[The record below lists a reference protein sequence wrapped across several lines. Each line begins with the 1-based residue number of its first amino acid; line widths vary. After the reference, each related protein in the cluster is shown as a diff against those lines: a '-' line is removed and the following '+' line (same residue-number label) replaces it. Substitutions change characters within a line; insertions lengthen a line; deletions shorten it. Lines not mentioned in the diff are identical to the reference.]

1 MLPVEVV
8 QPCNPSPC
16 GINAVCREVNEAAS
30 CTCIGDY
37 TGNPYIECK
46 PECVV
51 NAECPRHLACVS
63 QHCVD
68 PCPGVC
74 GHHATCSVTNHV
86 PQCRCDP
93 GYTGDAFTAC
103 VRITTRESK
112 WSLQKDDIYECL
124 FTALA
129 PTEVVDPC
137 NPSPCGSNAR
147 CTSRNRAGAC
157 QCIPEYFGDPYVA
170 CRPECTINADCPS
183 ALACVN
189 LHCVDPCPGVCGINA
204 QCRALNHNPTCTCN
218 PGYRGDPFSACSLIP
233 SSESPLLAFIAI
245 LPHLS
250 CINLGLNRK
259 P

>member
-1 MLPVEVV
+1 MV

-16 GINAVCREVNEAAS
+16 GINALCREVNEAAS
-30 CTCIGDY
+30 CTCIRDY

-112 WSLQKDDIYECL
+112 WSLQKDVIYECL

-157 QCIPEYFGDPYVA
+157 QCIPEYFGDPCVA
-170 CRPECTINADCPS
+170 CRPE
-183 ALACVN
+183 
-189 LHCVDPCPGVCGINA
+189 
-204 QCRALNHNPTCTCN
+204 
-218 PGYRGDPFSACSLIP
+218 
-233 SSESPLLAFIAI
+233 
-245 LPHLS
+245 
-250 CINLGLNRK
+250 
-259 P
+259 

>member
-30 CTCIGDY
+30 CTCIRDY

-103 VRITTRESK
+103 VRITTRESI
-112 WSLQKDDIYECL
+112 WSLQKDDLYECL

-204 QCRALNHNPTCTCN
+204 QCRAVNHNPTCTCN

-233 SSESPLLAFIAI
+233 SSESLLAFIAI
-245 LPHLS
+245 FLHLE
-250 CINLGLNRK
+250 CHA
-259 P
+259 